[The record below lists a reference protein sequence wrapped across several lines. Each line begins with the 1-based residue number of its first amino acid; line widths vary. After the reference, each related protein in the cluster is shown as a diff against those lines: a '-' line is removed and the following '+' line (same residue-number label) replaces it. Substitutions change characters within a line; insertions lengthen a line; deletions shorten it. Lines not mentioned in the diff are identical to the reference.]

1 MMATTA
7 EAADSGGGIQPA
19 AADPLTHPEEIK
31 ATVDL
36 RLGDHV
42 QLKAT
47 ARATPAGLVATG
59 LMVSSILM
67 AVAFVVRAAGGWRD
81 RRHP

>member
-1 MMATTA
+1 MASA
-7 EAADSGGGIQPA
+7 KEAVASGGGFQPLA
-19 AADPLTHPEEIK
+19 SNASTHPEGIK

-36 RLGDHV
+36 RLGDRVH
-42 QLKAT
+42 LNAT
-47 ARATPAGLVATG
+47 VRTTPAGLVATG

-67 AVAFVVRAAGGWRD
+67 AVAFVVRAVGDRHD

>member
-1 MMATTA
+1 MVSAT
-7 EAADSGGGIQPA
+7 EAVASGEEIQPA
-19 AADPLTHPEEIK
+19 AAEALTHAEELK

-36 RLGDHV
+36 RLGDRM
-42 QLKAT
+42 QLTAT

-67 AVAFVVRAAGGWRD
+67 AVAFVVRAAGGRRD